1 MPQYQSQATDGRMNH
16 IGNPY
21 APPVYSPFQNPAH
34 VDDAFGYMANM
45 YGPALVQGM
54 FGQDAFLAHQM
65 PGQALADQYTAAR
78 YQRTGVESVAAANS
92 AGNKVVAENLLGF
105 QRLINGG
112 QPISQLDREH
122 ANTGAQ
128 VLNNPL
134 FKAFGASMIGAEN
147 LEGIMFGSRGDP
159 TALASATNR
168 IGYFRPDAATGEKR
182 MSADSLQQFSQNV
195 YENLYGQDANL
206 NEMRGFGAVASGE
219 MMDTLFQQGRLPQS
233 LGALSAAD
241 RVKAVS
247 QTKRDDKTMTKLAEQ
262 FGHSELME
270 RDLDY
275 ANATEEERKI
285 MLDDKLGGYKDR
297 LTKTFNE
304 IDKYKTNDPRAKSAE
319 EIEQLEGFGLGAN
332 AIDAQRTS
340 RAIKEYN
347 GAIAA
352 MREIFGDNGQ
362 SNAPVQQLIAGL
374 QALTNGAQTS
384 FSGGKVESLVR
395 ELRLAARD
403 TNTDLD
409 SLGAITNE
417 ARMNARQLGLQDAT
431 AESGVAR
438 KLLLNQNMSDAG
450 VFEKP
455 GFGKLN
461 RAEAEQMQRTLSD
474 RGDASSVG
482 RELAVM
488 NRLVSENPEKYKGT
502 KLEAAAKAYQN
513 NEDTF
518 SFDGKSYN
526 LAEMAGRG
534 GVPALAQI
542 AQESGASHRIM
553 QAYRNDQIGTEEY
566 LKTGYAYKAQQY
578 ELQRNFSRAHGAQ
591 LSTKM
596 AEASAT
602 LKPAGMSDEDF
613 GKRRNQLAEGFA
625 YKMTGIMMDETADMS
640 SEERVATLERRGKE
654 ELTKYFQSS
663 AGGNMS
669 EAAAQ
674 KQADKYFTAMYG
686 ANAEERRENLLST
699 YSETSSIA
707 QSRSRTADRPAG
719 VSLEGT
725 KQLYNDKAIAKTDVD
740 QKVNTQR
747 AERMKDVSMGTESSF
762 TQRVGDE
769 LHNLASD
776 DAQDRTES
784 LKRVFNVVS
793 EDSIV
798 QKYAPDMQEGM
809 VAAARMYSSATV
821 SRKDIEKMAE
831 EAQADPNGP
840 AARELK
846 VLAGFKADQQLT
858 EEEQSTLGQRAA
870 MRSAETARGT
880 TDKEREQ
887 NKTQQTRAKMI
898 IKAYNTGKAED
909 VQAAAKAM
917 AQNMLG
923 PNAAKEKVEAF
934 AAAALNPDTL
944 AFEKQMQRGYFGGGL
959 TDEKQEEARAIST
972 ALKAAQATGGLAG
985 AGAEQTAQSI
995 DAAQERPA
1003 AKMNELARDVSQK
1016 VRGQVDKGYDRRAF
1030 EKLRPAKMSNEAF
1043 DNKRKEVIRT
1053 ASDIMSRV
1061 AVGEMGGYEALKPEE
1076 RAEYMQKRGKEEL
1089 TKYFEQQGVVPAR
1102 AEEMADKHFSAL
1114 FGGNEKAVT
1123 EQMNKIYETAI
1134 NEAKE
1139 KGFDT
1144 DTGLA
1149 AQPTPP
1155 PAPAAPQAEQAAQQT
1170 TKPAAAKY
1178 DYKALGVTEKVTAA
1192 QQAAIEEATKDPSG
1206 GAMKTALL
1214 DSKKRELLLTLP
1226 DDAAKEMFTKF
1237 TPQAQ
1242 TEALESMKSYKDS
1255 IFLGDKDRKNLSR
1268 LYDAVSSDQ
1277 APKKPGSPTAPPA
1290 PAATAASL
1298 TGRDAGQQAILPS
1311 QSPTSL
1317 IERFDPE
1324 TVRTLL
1330 GGTESGQQVEF
1341 KHTLHKML
1349 GLATPKD
1356 LKDFGS
1362 GTSTP
1367 EFDLFRKI
1375 AEKSAPDSPMSRT
1388 VGDAREVVEEQIDTL
1403 HKRGKKGWFTRDVSF
1418 AEPEDAERLKGL
1430 QHMREKLISFD
1441 GLDSV
1446 NKQLESLAPKGRTG
1460 LFGGKPSFADS
1471 DDQKLYDQLT
1481 DRKDQL
1487 QQQTSAGVAAIRA
1500 SRESVTETS
1509 RFSQTMVAQNTRQAS
1524 RSEDRLHF
1532 GQKGNDM
1539 QINGTLVLQG
1549 LSEAILQASG
1559 QRMEET
1565 PDGGAPVD
1573 MAGGTGSYYGR

>member
-1 MPQYQSQATDGRMNH
+1 MPQYNFQATDPRANH

-54 FGQDAFLAHQM
+54 FGPDAFLAHQM

-78 YQRTGVESVAAANS
+78 YQRTGVQSIAAANT
-92 AGNKVVAENLLGF
+92 AGNSTVAEKLIGM
-105 QRLINGG
+105 QRLMNGG
-112 QPISQLDREH
+112 QPVTQLDREH

-134 FKAFGASMIGAEN
+134 FKSFAAAQIGAEN
-147 LEGIMFGSRGDP
+147 LEGIMFGRRGDP
-159 TALASATNR
+159 TAIASATNR
-168 IGYFRPDAATGEKR
+168 IGYFRQDAATGEKR
-182 MSADSLQQFSQNV
+182 MSADSLQQFSHNV
-195 YENLYGQDANL
+195 YENLYGKDANVD
-206 NEMRGFGAVASGE
+206 EMRGSGAVAAGE

-233 LGALSAAD
+233 LGALTPAE

-247 QTKRDDKTMTKLAEQ
+247 QTKRDDKTMTRLAEQ
-262 FGHSELME
+262 FGHKELME
-270 RDLDY
+270 RDFDY
-275 ANATEEERKI
+275 ANATEEEQKL
-285 MLDDKLGGYKDR
+285 MLHDKLGGYKDR

-304 IDKYKTNDPRAKSAE
+304 IDKYKANDPRAKSAE

-332 AIDAQRTS
+332 SLDAQRTS

-431 AESGVAR
+431 AEAGVAR

-518 SFDGKSYN
+518 SFDGQTYN

-542 AQESGASHRIM
+542 AQESGASNRIM

-596 AEASAT
+596 AEAAPAI
-602 LKPAGMSDEDF
+602 KPAGMSDEDF
-613 GKRRNQLAEGFA
+613 GKQRNQLAEGFA
-625 YKMTGIMMDETADMS
+625 YKMTGIMMDETADMT

-654 ELTKYFQSS
+654 ELTKYFKSS

-669 EAAAQ
+669 DAAAQ

-686 ANAEERRENLLST
+686 SNAEERRENLLAT

-740 QKVNTQR
+740 QKVNVQR

-762 TQRVGDE
+762 TQRIGDE

-821 SRKDIEKMAE
+821 TRKDIDKLAE
-831 EAQADPNGP
+831 AAQTDPNGP

-846 VLAGFKADQQLT
+846 VLAGFKPDQQLT
-858 EEEQSTLGQRAA
+858 EEEQSTLAQRAA
-870 MRSAETARGT
+870 MQSVETARGT
-880 TDKEREQ
+880 TEKEREQ
-887 NKTQQTRAKMI
+887 NKAQQTRAKTI
-898 IKAYNTGKAED
+898 IKAYNTGKADD
-909 VQAAAKAM
+909 VKAASRAM
-917 AQNMLG
+917 AQSMLG
-923 PNAAKEKVEAF
+923 PNASKEKIEEF
-934 AAAALNPDTL
+934 ATAALDEDTL
-944 AFEKQMQRGYFGGGL
+944 AFEKQMQRGFFGGGL
-959 TDEKQEEARAIST
+959 TDEKQEEARAIS
-972 ALKAAQATGGLAG
+972 AGLRAAQASGGLAG
-985 AGAEQTAQSI
+985 AGAEQTVQSI
-995 DAAQERPA
+995 DAAQDRPT
-1003 AKMNELARDVSQK
+1003 AKMNELTRDVSQK
-1016 VRGQVDKGYDRRAF
+1016 VRGQVEKGYDRREF
-1030 EKLRPAKMSNEAF
+1030 EKLRPAKMSTEAF
-1043 DNKRKEVIRT
+1043 NNQRKEFIRT
-1053 ASDIMSRV
+1053 ASDIMSSV
-1061 AVGEMGGYEALKPEE
+1061 AVSEMGGYENLKPEE
-1076 RAEYMQKRGKEEL
+1076 RAEYMEKRGKEEL
-1089 TKYFEQQGVVPAR
+1089 TKYFERQGMVPAR
-1102 AEEMADKHFSAL
+1102 AEEAAEKHFGAL

-1123 EQMNKIYETAI
+1123 EQMNKIYDTAI
-1134 NEAKE
+1134 TEAKE

-1144 DTGLA
+1144 SSGVA
-1149 AQPTPP
+1149 AQTAPAPEPQQQQAASP
-1155 PAPAAPQAEQAAQQT
+1155 PAAASA
-1170 TKPAAAKY
+1170 KAKY
-1178 DYKALGVTEKVTAA
+1178 DYKALGVTEKVTAQ
-1192 QQAAIEEATKDPSG
+1192 QQAVINEATKDPTG
-1206 GAMKTALL
+1206 AAMKTALL

-1242 TEALESMKSYKDS
+1242 ADALESMKSYKDS

-1268 LYDAVSSDQ
+1268 LHDAISAD
-1277 APKKPGSPTAPPA
+1277 KPTAE
-1290 PAATAASL
+1290 
-1298 TGRDAGQQAILPS
+1298 QQAQQTPQPPRAAQAAAYS
-1311 QSPTSL
+1311 SSV
-1317 IERFDPE
+1317 ERFDPQ
-1324 TVRTLL
+1324 TARDLL
-1330 GGTESGQQVEF
+1330 GSGGPAGGTEF
-1341 KHTLHKML
+1341 KSTLHRML
-1349 GLATPKD
+1349 GLMDTEELKAFGTGGGAT
-1356 LKDFGS
+1356 
-1362 GTSTP
+1362 
-1367 EFDLFRKI
+1367 EFEQLRKI
-1375 AEKSAPDSPMSRT
+1375 AEKQAPDSPISRA
-1388 VGDAREVVEEQIDTL
+1388 VGDARETLEEQIDTL

-1418 AEPEDAERLKGL
+1418 ADPQDTERLKGL

-1446 NKQLESLAPKGRTG
+1446 NKQMESLAPKGKTG
-1460 LFGGKPSFADS
+1460 LFGGKPSFADA
-1471 DDQKLYDQLT
+1471 DDQKLYDQLN
-1481 DRKDQL
+1481 DRKEQL
-1487 QQQTSAGVAAIRA
+1487 QQQTSAGISAIRA

-1509 RFSQTMVAQNTRQAS
+1509 RFSQTVVAQNTKQAA

-1573 MAGGTGSYYGR
+1573 IAGGTGSYYGR